1 MAEIRTVT
9 TLTAKRTEI
18 ISSIANYEKRIA
30 QARADLSHVNA
41 CIALFEVS
49 GEPGAVPPYV
59 DTHRLFARGEL
70 MKLCKE
76 ALASGPK
83 TTKELALHV
92 MAAKGLDTGDK
103 VLAHAMATRLIHAL
117 RQQWRRGLLT
127 GEGKIKGAR
136 VWSVPTISTAFAADH
151 DKY

>member
-1 MAEIRTVT
+1 MPEIRTVT
-9 TLTAKRTEI
+9 TLRSKKAEI
-18 ISSIANYEKRIA
+18 VASIAQYEKRLA

-41 CIALFEVS
+41 CIALFDAS
-49 GEPGAVPPYV
+49 GEPSAVQPYV

-70 MKLCKE
+70 MHLCKE

-83 TTKELALHV
+83 TTKELALHA

-103 VLAHAMATRLIHAL
+103 VLAHAMASRMIHAL

-127 GEGKIKGAR
+127 GEGKVKGAR
-136 VWSVPTISTAFAADH
+136 LWRLP
-151 DKY
+151 